1 MNMNAT
7 RTMYSHKTL
16 QRPNHKLP
24 AHIVGCLL
32 ELLFFFALLLFR
44 FELFPLSIGYMKLLG
59 VSPHAKLF
67 HFRLSLLL
75 FLLQGNDKTKKK
87 NAKAVELP
95 MEISTHGF
103 NPENLGN
110 YTQQEVKMIA
120 NDLKET
126 ERIDAKNALEEFV
139 YDARNKLQVIILF

>member
-1 MNMNAT
+1 
-7 RTMYSHKTL
+7 
-16 QRPNHKLP
+16 
-24 AHIVGCLL
+24 
-32 ELLFFFALLLFR
+32 
-44 FELFPLSIGYMKLLG
+44 
-59 VSPHAKLF
+59 
-67 HFRLSLLL
+67 
-75 FLLQGNDKTKKK
+75 
-87 NAKAVELP
+87 